1 MFQLLRFFI
10 VATLFPCGKCR
21 NTRVVFIDEIPIVIA
36 GTPAQTNGVRGEPES
51 YTPTLESKP
60 EDNVTVTVKD
70 VEESNMTNVTPTVST
85 AIFITIQTYD

>member
-10 VATLFPCGKCR
+10 VAALFPCGKCR
-21 NTRVVFIDEIPIVIA
+21 NTRLVFIDEMPIVIA
-36 GTPAQTNGVRGEPES
+36 GTTVPTNGVRSIPES

-70 VEESNMTNVTPTVST
+70 VEESNMTNVTPSVST
-85 AIFITIQTYD
+85 AIFITIQTHD